1 MERKL
6 IHCLPYA
13 VRDFAEFKG
22 IAVGEQPEFELA
34 WSLVDELLDNQF
46 VYTAGAYGL
55 SRWESMLEIVPKAT
69 DTLEERRFRILVRL
83 GELLPYTM
91 TWLRTTLKSL
101 CGQENFSVFMEE
113 GSYFLSVT
121 VTDAVRKKSEYVAEM
136 LERIVPEN
144 IVFQVL
150 HLLPPIY
157 PKEPARIH
165 LGGSISH
172 MIHMT
177 IPEAADRYDFRHT
190 LQTGGQTTFSTS
202 LPVREAVDDIQ
213 FKGMLQ
219 TGGQTTVKTALSI
232 PEKVDSPVFKCTLQA
247 SGGLSNA
254 FVKLPIS
261 ERKE

>member
-6 IHCLPYA
+6 IHYLPYA

-34 WSLVDELLDNQF
+34 WSLVDGLLDNQF

-121 VTDAVRKKSEYVAEM
+121 VTDAVRKKSENAGTYCSRKYCLSGASFV
-136 LERIVPEN
+136 
-144 IVFQVL
+144 
-150 HLLPPIY
+150 
-157 PKEPARIH
+157 
-165 LGGSISH
+165 
-172 MIHMT
+172 
-177 IPEAADRYDFRHT
+177 AAD
-190 LQTGGQTTFSTS
+190 L
-202 LPVREAVDDIQ
+202 
-213 FKGMLQ
+213 
-219 TGGQTTVKTALSI
+219 
-232 PEKVDSPVFKCTLQA
+232 
-247 SGGLSNA
+247 
-254 FVKLPIS
+254 S
-261 ERKE
+261 ERTCTDSFGRVD